1 MPSKLPSKVD
11 LLVISP
17 HADDS
22 EFGIAG
28 TVAKMTATGNKVAYV
43 ICTNGD
49 KGTSDTKM
57 DAGHLIKIREKEQRA
72 AAKVLGVTEV
82 AFLGFSDQSLEDND
96 ELRKEIVRQIRIY
109 RPSIVATTDPYRR
122 YIQHRDHRICGQVVL
137 DAVYPYA
144 RDYLAFPDLFEQGYK
159 PHKVSQVLTWGT
171 EDPNHWTDITDTFET
186 KIKALRCHKS
196 QVGERAELDKWLR
209 EREASIGKKQGYDL
223 AEEFHRTE
231 IWR

>member
-1 MPSKLPSKVD
+1 MPPKLPSKVD

-28 TVAKMTATGNKVAYV
+28 TVAKMTAAGKKVAFV
-43 ICTNGD
+43 ICTNGE
-49 KGTSDTKM
+49 KGTSDYKM
-57 DAGHLIKIREKEQRA
+57 DAGELIKIREKEQRA

-82 AFLGFSDQSLEDND
+82 TFLGFADQSLEDND
-96 ELRKEIVRQIRIY
+96 KLRKEIVRQIRIY
-109 RPSIVATTDPYRR
+109 RPSTVATTDPYRR

-137 DAVYPYA
+137 DAVYPFA
-144 RDYLAFPDLFEQGYK
+144 RDHLAFQDLFEQGYK
-159 PHKVSQVLTWGT
+159 PHKVREVWTWGT
-171 EDPNHWTDITDTFET
+171 EDPNYWTDITGTFET

-209 EREASIGKKQGYDL
+209 ERATSSGKKPGYDL
-223 AEEFHRTE
+223 AEEFHRTK

>member
-1 MPSKLPSKVD
+1 MPTTKVD
-11 LLVISP
+11 LLVIAP

-28 TVAKMTATGNKVAYV
+28 TVAKLTAAGKKVAYV

-49 KGTSDTKM
+49 KGTSDYKITAADLVKM
-57 DAGHLIKIREKEQRA
+57 REKEQRA
-72 AAKVLGVTEV
+72 AAKVLGVSDVT
-82 AFLGFSDQSLEDND
+82 FLGLADQSLEDNT
-96 ELRKEIVRQIRIY
+96 ELRKEIVRQIRIF

-144 RDYLAFPDLFEQGYK
+144 RDHMAFPDLFEQGYK
-159 PHKVSQVLTWGT
+159 PHKVRQILTWGT
-171 EDPNHWTDITDTFET
+171 EQPNYWMDISDTFEI

-196 QVGERAELDKWLR
+196 QVGERADLEKWLR
-209 EREASIGKKQGYDL
+209 ERAAAAGKAQGYAL